1 MRTQPALLPSPPP
14 ALLRHPVSELSRVV
28 KEARP
33 CEAGDN
39 LPCSGGGS
47 QCTAWTA
54 VKAAKRQ
61 AVEPRRLQRDCGSAM
76 VECPACLDPQCVDG
90 LCACRR

>member
-1 MRTQPALLPSPPP
+1 
-14 ALLRHPVSELSRVV
+14 VV

-33 CEAGDN
+33 CEAGDTCV
-39 LPCSGGGS
+39 LGGGS
-47 QCTAWTA
+47 QCTCETA

-61 AVEPRRLQRDCGSAM
+61 AVDLAASSVDCGSAM